1 MFPANEPHANGPS
14 ASESSA
20 SESSAGG
27 PPVEELVCPVCR
39 AKQTPQVTCRRC
51 SADLS
56 LLVQAR
62 RSQQLALAQAER
74 AWAVGDSAKAQQ
86 LEAYLRWLKPSS

>member
-1 MFPANEPHANGPS
+1 MFPANEPRAN
-14 ASESSA
+14 ESSA
-20 SESSAGG
+20 GESSTGG

-39 AKQTPQVTCRRC
+39 AKQPPQVTCRRC

-56 LLVQAR
+56 LLVKVR

-74 AWAVGDSAKAQQ
+74 AWAVRDSAKAQQ